1 MLTGLQS
8 GALGEAIV
16 TARLLRLG
24 CTVLIPT
31 TPEPYDMMVTLNGRC
46 VRVQVKSAAKPY
58 THRRQRRWG
67 FLVSC
72 GNGKKSYADG
82 AVDIFVLVTLDTEE
96 CWVIPAQ
103 HITHIK
109 SVKIPVSKRGKW
121 AKYLEAW
128 GLVEQYSV
136 SHETCRSRSV
146 LNRSS
151 GCTTGSS
158 AGGNY

>member
-24 CTVLIPT
+24 CTVLVPT
-31 TPEPYDMMVTLNGRC
+31 TPEPYDMMITLNGRC
-46 VRVQVKSAAKPY
+46 VRVQVKSAGKPLS
-58 THRRQRRWG
+58 HRNQRRYG

-72 GNGKKSYADG
+72 GGGKRMYPVGS
-82 AVDIFVLVTLDTEE
+82 VDIFVLIALDTET
-96 CWVIPAQ
+96 CWVIPALHMSQ
-103 HITHIK
+103 K
-109 SVKIPVSKRGKW
+109 SVKIPAKTSGKW

-128 GLVEQYSV
+128 WLVEQYSV

-146 LNRSS
+146 LKPSS
-151 GCTTGSS
+151 GCNTGSS
-158 AGGNY
+158 GGGNY

>member
-1 MLTGLQS
+1 MMLTGLQS

-24 CTVLIPT
+24 CTVLVPT

-46 VRVQVKSAAKPY
+46 VRVQVKSAAKPLV
-58 THRRQRRWG
+58 HRNQRRYG

-72 GNGKKSYADG
+72 GGGKRMYKVG
-82 AVDIFVLVTLDTEE
+82 TVDIFVLIALDTET
-96 CWVIPAQ
+96 CWVIPALHMSQ
-103 HITHIK
+103 K
-109 SVKIPVSKRGKW
+109 SVKIPVKTYGKW

-128 GLVEQYSV
+128 WLIEQYSV

-151 GCTTGSS
+151 GYITGSS
-158 AGGNY
+158 AGGSY